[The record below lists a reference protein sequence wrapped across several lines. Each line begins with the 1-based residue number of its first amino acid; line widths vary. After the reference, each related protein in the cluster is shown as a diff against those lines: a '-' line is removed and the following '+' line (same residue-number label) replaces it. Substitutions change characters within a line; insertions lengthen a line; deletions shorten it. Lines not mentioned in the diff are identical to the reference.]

1 VKNCQDERLAVQALD
16 LLSPSTQR
24 DRSMSAE
31 ALASVG
37 AKPLVHSAGFASVSN
52 AIGVLSW
59 MIMWIQSSKL
69 FFFATLIALTVPA
82 FAQQRAAPKPQD
94 TEVWEPVPK
103 IVTPGVSNAAPPS
116 DAIVLFDGKNVD
128 QWVSAQDN
136 SPAKWIVADG
146 VLTVS
151 KAAGVGNIETKR
163 AFGTIS
169 STLSG
174 FFLDAMTLA

>member
-1 VKNCQDERLAVQALD
+1 MNVSRYT
-16 LLSPSTQR
+16 PSICFHGKHTPR

-37 AKPLVHSAGFASVSN
+37 AKPLVHSAGFAFSVSN

-82 FAQQRAAPKPQD
+82 FAQQRDAPKPQD

-103 IVTPGVSNAAPPS
+103 IVTPGVS
-116 DAIVLFDGKNVD
+116 
-128 QWVSAQDN
+128 
-136 SPAKWIVADG
+136 
-146 VLTVS
+146 
-151 KAAGVGNIETKR
+151 
-163 AFGTIS
+163 
-169 STLSG
+169 
-174 FFLDAMTLA
+174 